1 MSFNASSLSSY
12 TDQNRFP
19 LLIKSFY
26 DAKTL
31 SLITPQ
37 MGVKNVA
44 ALNIMDSDIK
54 FQVASCTWNSSGT
67 TSFTQRNI
75 TVGKIAVMEEL
86 CADDLENYALQHE
99 LPKGATYTSLPF
111 EQQYSELKAAG
122 IAEAIETAIWQSDTT
137 AVNGNLNKFDGLLKI
152 INAGVG
158 SGVIQATADGAIT
171 TTNVRTI
178 FKDIYTKIPAR
189 IRNKKD
195 LVAFCGWDTFA
206 TLINKVTDDNS
217 FHYSMDKAA
226 ETGEMY
232 YPGTALKVIAVN
244 GLDGT
249 DKIVCTR
256 LANLFWGTDM
266 LEDKEQFRIFRLEDG
281 SDAFR
286 FKAKFKL
293 GAQVAFLPEIVFYK
307 AA

>member
-1 MSFNASSLSSY
+1 MPFDVSALSNY

-26 DAKTL
+26 DSKTL

-37 MGVKNVA
+37 MGVKSVA
-44 ALNIMDSDIK
+44 ALNIVDSDIK
-54 FQVASCTWNSSGT
+54 FQVANCTWFSSGS

-86 CADDLENYALQHE
+86 CADDLESKCLQHE
-99 LPKGATYTSLPF
+99 LPKGSTYTTLPF
-111 EQQYSELKAAG
+111 EQEISELKAAG
-122 IAEAIETAIWQSDTT
+122 IAEAIEDAIWKSDTSES
-137 AVNGNLNKFDGLLKI
+137 NGNLNKFDGLLKI
-152 INAGVG
+152 INAGIG
-158 SGVIQATADGAIT
+158 SGVVQATVAGAIT
-171 TTNVRTI
+171 TSNVRTI
-178 FKDIYTKIPAR
+178 FKDIFTKIPVR

-232 YPGTALKVIAVN
+232 YPGTALKVIAVA
-244 GLDGT
+244 GLNGT
-249 DKIVCTR
+249 DKIVCAR
-256 LANLFWGTDM
+256 LANLFWGTDL

-293 GAQVAFLPEIVFYK
+293 GAQVAFLPEVVFYK

>member
-1 MSFNASSLSSY
+1 MAFVVTALTDY

-26 DAKTL
+26 DSKTL

-37 MGVKNVA
+37 MGVKSVA
-44 ALNIMDSDIK
+44 ALNIVDSDIK
-54 FQVASCTWNSSGT
+54 LQVASCTWFSSGST
-67 TSFTQRNI
+67 TFSQRNI
-75 TVGKIAVMEEL
+75 TVGKIAVMEEM
-86 CADDLENYALQHE
+86 CADDLEAKALQHQ
-99 LPKGATYTSLPF
+99 LPKGSTYTSLPF
-111 EQQYSELKAAG
+111 EQEIAELKAAG
-122 IAEAIETAIWQSDTT
+122 IADANETLIWQGDTT
-137 AVNGNLNKFDGLLKI
+137 DSNGNLNKCDGLIKI
-152 INAGVG
+152 INAGIG
-158 SGVIQATADGAIT
+158 SGVVQADADGAIT
-171 TTNVRTI
+171 TSNVRTI

-206 TLINKVTDDNS
+206 TLINKVTDDNT

-226 ETGEMY
+226 AEGEMY
-232 YPGTALKVIAVN
+232 YPGTALKVIAVH

-249 DKIVCTR
+249 DKIVCAR
-256 LANLFWGTDM
+256 LANLFWGTDL

-281 SDAFR
+281 TDAFR
-286 FKAKFKL
+286 FKAKYKL